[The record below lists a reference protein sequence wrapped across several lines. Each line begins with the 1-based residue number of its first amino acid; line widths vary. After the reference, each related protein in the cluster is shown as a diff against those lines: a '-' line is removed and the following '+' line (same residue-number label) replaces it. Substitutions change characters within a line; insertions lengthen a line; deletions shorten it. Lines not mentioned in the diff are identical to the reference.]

1 MSTRIFLAGALVL
14 SGLAACAP
22 IKDVRGYIPDEERV
36 GAIKIGAD
44 TRDSVQ
50 EKLGTPSSTAAFGD
64 PTWYYISTEQE
75 RYAFFHPDV
84 TKRQILAVEFNDDGK
99 VADVR
104 KYGIEDGQVIALVD
118 RETPSRG
125 KEMSLLQQLFGN
137 MGGLPAGMPGSQSGP
152 GRTGGSGD

>member
-84 TKRQILAVEFNDDGK
+84 TKRQILAVEFN
-99 VADVR
+99 
-104 KYGIEDGQVIALVD
+104 ALVD

-125 KEMSLLQQLFGN
+125 KEMTLLQQLFGN

-152 GRTGGSGD
+152 GRPGGSGE